1 MKLVYQGIE
10 RELQVNPRT
19 TAFWLLLKF
28 VFYLGLVVFFYTLIY
43 TSQQPLL
50 FFIAYTAFGLSAV
63 LFGFNYAH
71 DCSHNTVFKSKSLN
85 SGFFIFIYSLVGA
98 HAEAWRYRHIHSHHY
113 APNVKEYD
121 TDLQITGLIRVEP
134 DSDWRWY
141 HRFQHWYAPL
151 AYMTY
156 SVYWVFIKDFL
167 IYAKDSRSK
176 PGKGFRYQ
184 VSFWLQKLFYL
195 GYLLFLP
202 LYFSGMEWYLVLA
215 AFLLMHAVQS
225 LFLLFTFFMTHHVEA
240 TAYFKA
246 DEDGY
251 IPSSWFMNQ
260 VKSSNDFYPFSK
272 TMNFIFGGFNNPIAH
287 HLFPHIHHIHYP
299 ALHRI
304 LYRSLNEHQI
314 KPNETGYFSGIVS
327 HLAHLKKMSR
337 QPFVQ

>member
-1 MKLVYQGIE
+1 MKLVYQGVDN
-10 RELQVNPRT
+10 ELKINSRA
-19 TAFWLLLKF
+19 TALLLVLKF
-28 VFYLGLVVFFYTLIY
+28 LVYLSLVVFFYTLIY
-43 TSQQPLL
+43 TTDQPFW
-50 FFIAYTAFGLSAV
+50 FFVAYTAFGLSAV

-71 DCSHNTVFKSKSLN
+71 DCSHNTVFKNKSLN
-85 SGFFIFIYSLVGA
+85 STFFIFIYTLVGA

-134 DSDWRWY
+134 GSEWHWY

-167 IYAKDSRSK
+167 IYARDCKGK
-176 PGKGFRYQ
+176 PGKPFLYHL
-184 VSFWLQKLFYL
+184 SFWVQKVFYISYLFL
-195 GYLLFLP
+195 LP

-225 LFLLFTFFMTHHVEA
+225 LFLLFTFFMTHHVEE

-246 DEDGY
+246 DEEGY

-272 TMNFIFGGFNNPIAH
+272 AANFIFGGFNNHIAH
-287 HLFPHIHHIHYP
+287 HLFPHIHHVHYP
-299 ALHRI
+299 ALNRI
-304 LYRSLNEHQI
+304 LYRILQENQVR
-314 KPNETGYFSGIVS
+314 PNETGFFTGIIS
-327 HLAHLKKMSR
+327 HLAHLKKMSHHAYEL
-337 QPFVQ
+337 